1 MDRRVALSTGG
12 AKGIGRAVAL
22 DLAAAGWNVAVC
34 YRTSDKE
41 AAEVAAAAEKSG
53 VGALALR
60 CDVSDPEAAVA
71 MVRRVEK
78 EWGRIDALVNRAGPY
93 YRVEL
98 LKETVEGWRSLIR
111 HNLHPAFYLNQ
122 PVVPR
127 LPPRHW

>member
-1 MDRRVALSTGG
+1 MDRRVALITGG

-78 EWGRIDALVNRAGPY
+78 EWGPIGAPRNGAGP
-93 YRVEL
+93 
-98 LKETVEGWRSLIR
+98 
-111 HNLHPAFYLNQ
+111 LHPVEPLKG
-122 PVVPR
+122 
-127 LPPRHW
+127 